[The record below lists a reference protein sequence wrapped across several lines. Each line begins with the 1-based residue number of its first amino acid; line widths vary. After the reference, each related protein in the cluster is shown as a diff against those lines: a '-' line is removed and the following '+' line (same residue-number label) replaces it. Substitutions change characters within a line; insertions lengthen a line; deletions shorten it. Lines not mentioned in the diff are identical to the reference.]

1 MSRSRRRTG
10 FLWIS
15 GVVLV
20 VLAVWMIHLEKSGS
34 GGTRRGGPEVVTLTL
49 PPPLHPAAVP
59 GRPGSVTTG
68 ARPASLIEI
77 PRLAPVP
84 GAALPPRPPPARVH
98 PLSPPPA
105 GWYLQVAAYYS
116 RASARR
122 LVATLKRNGFRTWF
136 SAIVTHER
144 RLVRLWV
151 GPYRNRRSAYA
162 IIGRL
167 TALVGNPPFWIHVRA
182 PHAPP

>member
-10 FLWIS
+10 FLWVS

-20 VLAVWMIHLEKSGS
+20 VLVVWMIHLENPGS
-34 GGTRRGGPEVVTLTL
+34 GVIRRGGPEVVTLAL
-49 PPPLHPAAVP
+49 PPPVPSAVQ
-59 GRPGSVTTG
+59 GRPEPATTG

-77 PRLAPVP
+77 PRLPPVP
-84 GAALPPRPPPARVH
+84 GSVVPPRPSTPRAHRFA
-98 PLSPPPA
+98 PPPA

-116 RASARR
+116 KASARR
-122 LVATLKRNGFRTWF
+122 LVATLKRNGFQTWF

-167 TALVGNPPFWIHVRA
+167 TALVGNPPFWIHVRT